1 MELRFLE
8 FLKDRIIF
16 SADEVYPNLFQS
28 SKISRRGDLEKVKAL
43 KINTVIDLEGG
54 FDPPMDFLNLYLYWP
69 IHDAPLLPDL
79 EILLMVAKFGMM
91 ELRSGKK
98 VLVHCAQGLNRSG
111 LVCGQ
116 IMILCGWS
124 GQMVVDTIRKKR
136 VGSLYNLV
144 FYEYLK
150 SCYLRG

>member
-1 MELRFLE
+1 MSLRFLE
-8 FLKDRIIF
+8 FLQDRIKF

-43 KINTVIDLEGG
+43 GINTVIDLEGG
-54 FDPPMDFLNLYLYWP
+54 FDPPMDFLDLYLYWP
-69 IHDAPLLPDL
+69 IRDVPFLPDL
-79 EILLMVAKFGMM
+79 ELLFMVSRFGMM
-91 ELRSGKK
+91 EIKRGKK

-111 LVCGQ
+111 LVCGRT
-116 IMILCGWS
+116 MILCGLS
-124 GQMVVDTIRKKR
+124 GQFAVNEIRRKR

-150 SCYLRG
+150 GY

>member
-54 FDPPMDFLNLYLYWP
+54 FDPPMDFLDLYLYWP
-69 IHDAPLLPDL
+69 IRDIPFLPDL
-79 EILLMVAKFGMM
+79 EILLMVAKFGAM
-91 ELRSGKK
+91 ELKAGKK

-111 LVCGQ
+111 LVSGR
-116 IMILCGWS
+116 IMILCGLS
-124 GQMVVDTIRKKR
+124 GQFAVNEIRKKR

-150 SCYLRG
+150 GCYLRG

>member
-1 MELRFLE
+1 MGLRFLE
-8 FLKDRIIF
+8 FLRDRIAF

-43 KINTVIDLEGG
+43 GINTVIDLEGG

-69 IHDAPLLPDL
+69 IKDVPHLPDL
-79 EILLMVAKFGMM
+79 DILLMVSKFGMM
-91 ELRSGKK
+91 ELKAGKK

-111 LVCGQ
+111 LVCGRT
-116 IMILCGWS
+116 MILCGCS
-124 GQMVVDTIRKKR
+124 GQMAVDEIRKKR
-136 VGSLYNLV
+136 VGSLYNPV
-144 FYEYLK
+144 FVEYLK